1 MEPHPED
8 EQGGKIFLTQNHS
21 LDFKAG
27 IGPSTNNLSELATL
41 KLTLLLAKE
50 KGLTHLQVM
59 GDSQIVIKWM
69 SEEVELRK
77 ILLQPLFRDTKHLQS
92 TFIHITFD
100 HIHRENNKEADRLSK
115 DGLDLHEGIW
125 EIKET
130 QHGHIS
136 TYLHES
142 CL

>member
-1 MEPHPED
+1 L
-8 EQGGKIFLTQNHS
+8 FLIQN
-21 LDFKAG
+21 LLVIYIDTCVCALIFKAG
-27 IGPSTNNLSELATL
+27 IGPSTRNNQSKLIAL
-41 KLTLLLAKE
+41 KLDMLLAKE

-77 ILLQPLFRDTKHLQS
+77 ILLQPFFRDTKHLQS

-100 HIHRENNKEADRLSK
+100 HIYRENNKEADRLSK
-115 DGLDLHEGIW
+115 DGLYLHEGIW